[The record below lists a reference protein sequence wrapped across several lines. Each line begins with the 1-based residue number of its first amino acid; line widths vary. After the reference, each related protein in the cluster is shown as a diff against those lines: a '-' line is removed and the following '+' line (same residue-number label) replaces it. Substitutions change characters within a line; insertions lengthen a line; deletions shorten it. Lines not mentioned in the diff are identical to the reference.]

1 MRLRRPALALGLI
14 VLVAA
19 LPLFAAPGSP
29 GAIVTPTAGSVA
41 INGQT
46 ASAGWALLPG
56 DVIATGAHSSARLV
70 LPGASLLAAANT
82 RLQMEGARGAAQ
94 IRLRSGLVEIS
105 GNLPVAVASR
115 LVTPASE
122 RSRFNVYDLS
132 GEVYVTAVTGAV
144 AVRSATGTYAV
155 PAGKTVKFRD
165 PQALPVPVA
174 MKAPGVPLLTVAGE
188 ALAAAAA
195 SGAIV
200 YFATHC
206 KHCVV
211 SPSSL

>member
-1 MRLRRPALALGLI
+1 MRLRRPILALSLI
-14 VLVAA
+14 ALVAA
-19 LPLFAAPGSP
+19 LPLVATP
-29 GAIVTPTAGSVA
+29 GAIVTPTAGTVA
-41 INGQT
+41 INGQP
-46 ASAGWALLPG
+46 ASPGSALLPG
-56 DVIATGAHSSARLV
+56 DWIATSARGSARLV
-70 LPGASLLAAANT
+70 LPGASLLAASNT
-82 RLQMEGARGAAQ
+82 RFRMESARGAAQ
-94 IRLRSGLVEIS
+94 IRLRAGLVEIA
-105 GNLPVAVASR
+105 GNLPVAVAAR
-115 LVTPASE
+115 RVTPASA

-144 AVRSATGTYAV
+144 SVRSATGVYAV
-155 PAGKTVKFRD
+155 PAGTTVRFRD
-165 PQALPVPVA
+165 PQALPPPVA

-211 SPSSL
+211 SPASL

>member
-1 MRLRRPALALGLI
+1 MRLRCPVTALSLI
-14 VLVAA
+14 VLVAG
-19 LPLFAAPGSP
+19 LPLVAAP
-29 GAIVTPTAGSVA
+29 GAIVTPTAGTVA

-46 ASAGWALLPG
+46 ASAGSALLPG
-56 DVIATGAHSSARLV
+56 DVIATNANGSARLV

-82 RLQMEGARGAAQ
+82 RFRMENAGGTTQ
-94 IRLRSGLVEIS
+94 IRLRSGLVEIA
-105 GNLPVAVASR
+105 GQLPVAVAAR
-115 LVTPASE
+115 IVWPASA
-122 RSRFNVYDLS
+122 RSRFNVYDFS

-144 AVRSATGTYAV
+144 AIRSAASAYVV

-165 PQALPVPVA
+165 PQALPPPVA
-174 MKAPGVPLLTVAGE
+174 MKGPGVPLLTVAGE

-200 YFATHC
+200 YFASRC

-211 SPSSL
+211 SPASL

>member
-1 MRLRRPALALGLI
+1 MRLRRPALSLSLIALL
-14 VLVAA
+14 AA
-19 LPLFAAPGSP
+19 LPLFAAPG
-29 GAIVTPTAGSVA
+29 AIVTPTAGRVA

-46 ASAGWALLPG
+46 ASAGSALLPG
-56 DVIATGAHSSARLV
+56 DWIATGAHGSARLV
-70 LPGASLLAAANT
+70 LPGASLLAAAHT
-82 RLQMEGARGAAQ
+82 RLRMESVRGAAQ

-115 LVTPASE
+115 RVTPASA

-132 GEVYVTAVTGAV
+132 GEVYVTVLTGAV
-144 AVRSATGTYAV
+144 SVRSAAGADPV

-165 PQALPVPVA
+165 AQALPPPVA

-200 YFATHC
+200 YFATRC
-206 KHCVV
+206 KRCTV
-211 SPSSL
+211 SPASL